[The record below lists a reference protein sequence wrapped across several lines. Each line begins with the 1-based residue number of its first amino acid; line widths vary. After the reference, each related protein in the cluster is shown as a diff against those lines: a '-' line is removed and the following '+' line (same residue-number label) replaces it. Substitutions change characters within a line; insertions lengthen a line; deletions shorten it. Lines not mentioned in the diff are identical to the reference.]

1 MLHIMLELQKPH
13 NLPHI
18 ESKNEM
24 RSVSESSPP
33 LKNNQIK
40 VQLHSIEDIS
50 KEDILI
56 DQYTEILDFKK
67 FEKLR
72 DRLDISLRK
81 KL

>member
-1 MLHIMLELQKPH
+1 MLHIMLEHQKPH
-13 NLPHI
+13 NLLHVK
-18 ESKNEM
+18 SKNEM
-24 RSVSESSPP
+24 KSISKSSPP

-50 KEDILI
+50 KEDFLI
-56 DQYTEILDFKK
+56 DKYTEILDFEK

-72 DRLDISLRK
+72 GRMDISLRK